1 MNQPQLPEVLDL
13 SGELFHTDQYA
24 TYRDILEHRPVTKVR
39 FYDGSFVWLVN
50 RYEDVR
56 AALSDPRLSNDPT
69 KQSDIDLSA
78 ATGIP
83 ADLVEYFQRNMFRSD
98 EPDHGRLRKLVSRE
112 FTMRRI
118 NALRPRIQEIAEDL
132 VEKFAATGGGD
143 LVGALARPLPL
154 TVMCELLGVPEA
166 DRADFQLW
174 SQHVV
179 ESDPA
184 FAERNAVSYRSLFE
198 CIRSL
203 IRRRRDEPGED
214 LLSALVEL
222 RDSGDSLSEDE
233 LISTAFLLL
242 VAGIETTVNVLGTGS
257 FLLLTHPDQLARLR
271 ADDGLPGSAVEEILR
286 YMAPIEMTSR
296 HTLEPVEIGGESI
309 DAQSTV
315 LINLAAA
322 NRDPARF
329 TDPQSFRADRND
341 GSHLTFGHGI
351 HYCLGAALA
360 RAEAEVFFDVLLKR
374 FPAMELSVP
383 SAELTWRHVFM
394 RGPLEL
400 PVSWR

>member
-13 SGELFHTDQYA
+13 SSELFHTDQYA
-24 TYRDILEHRPVTKVR
+24 TYRDILEQRPVTKVR

-69 KQSDIDLSA
+69 KQSDIDLAA

-83 ADLVEYFQRNMFRSD
+83 SDLVEYFQRNMFRSD
-98 EPDHGRLRKLVSRE
+98 EPDHGRLRKLVTKE

-132 VEKFAATGGGD
+132 LEKFAATGGGD
-143 LVGALARPLPL
+143 LVSALARPLPL
-154 TVMCELLGVPEA
+154 TVMCELLGVPEE
-166 DRADFQLW
+166 DRADFQTW

-198 CIRSL
+198 CVRSL

-214 LLSALVEL
+214 LLSALVDL
-222 RDSGDSLSEDE
+222 RDSGDHLSEDE
-233 LISTAFLLL
+233 LVSTVFLLL
-242 VAGIETTVNVLGTGS
+242 VAGIETTVNVLGTGA

-271 ADDGLPGSAVEEILR
+271 ADSGLTGSAVEEMLR

-296 HTLEPVEIGGESI
+296 HSLEPLEIGGVSI
-309 DAQSTV
+309 DAHSTV

-329 TDPQSFRADRND
+329 EDPQAFRVDRND

-360 RAEAEVFFDVLLKR
+360 RAEAEITFEVLLKH
-374 FPAMELSVP
+374 FPELELAVP
-383 SAELTWRHVFM
+383 TSELTWRHVFM
-394 RGPLEL
+394 RGPVEL

>member
-1 MNQPQLPEVLDL
+1 MNQPHLPEVLDL
-13 SGELFHTDQYA
+13 GSELFHTDQYA
-24 TYRDILEHRPVTKVR
+24 TYRDLLEQRPVTKVR

-69 KQSDIDLSA
+69 KQSDVDLSA
-78 ATGIP
+78 ATGVP
-83 ADLVEYFQRNMFRSD
+83 DDLAEYFQRNMFRSD
-98 EPDHGRLRKLVSRE
+98 EPDHGRLRKLVTRE

-132 VEKFAATGGGD
+132 LEKFAATGGGD
-143 LVGALARPLPL
+143 LVSALARPLPL
-154 TVMCELLGVPEA
+154 TVMCELLGVPEE
-166 DRADFQLW
+166 DRANFQIW

-179 ESDPA
+179 ESNPA

-198 CIRSL
+198 CVRSL

-214 LLSALVEL
+214 LLSALVDL
-222 RDSGDSLSEDE
+222 RDSGDRLSEAE
-233 LISTAFLLL
+233 LISTVFLLL
-242 VAGIETTVNVLGTGS
+242 VAGIETTVNVIGTGA
-257 FLLLTHPDQLARLR
+257 FLLLTHPGQLALLR
-271 ADDGLPGSAVEEILR
+271 ADGALLGSAVEEVLR

-296 HTLEPVEIGGESI
+296 HTLEPVEIGGVSI
-309 DAQSTV
+309 DAGSTV

-329 TDPQSFRADRND
+329 EDPQSFRVGRND

-360 RAEAEVFFDVLLKR
+360 RAEAEVAFGVLLKR
-374 FPAMELSVP
+374 FPALDLAVP
-383 SAELTWRHVFM
+383 AAELTWRHVFM
-394 RGPLEL
+394 RGPVEL

>member
-1 MNQPQLPEVLDL
+1 MNQPHLPEVLDL
-13 SGELFHTDQYA
+13 SSELFHTDQYA
-24 TYRDILEHRPVTKVR
+24 TYRDILEQRPVTKVR
-39 FYDGSFVWLVN
+39 FYDGSSVWLVN
-50 RYEDVR
+50 RYDDVR
-56 AALSDPRLSNDPT
+56 AALSDDRLSNDPT
-69 KQSDIDLSA
+69 KQSDVDLSA

-118 NALRPRIQEIAEDL
+118 NALRPRIREIADDL

-143 LVGALARPLPL
+143 LVAALARPLPL
-154 TVMCELLGVPEA
+154 TVMCELLGVPEE
-166 DRADFQLW
+166 DRTDFQTW

-179 ESDPA
+179 ESNPE

-203 IRRRRDEPGED
+203 IRRRRDEPGDD

-222 RDSGDSLSEDE
+222 RDSGDRLSEDE

-257 FLLLTHPDQLARLR
+257 FLLLDHPDQLARLR
-271 ADDGLPGSAVEEILR
+271 ADEGLLGSTVEEILR

-296 HTLEPVEIGGESI
+296 HTLEPVEIGGQSI

-315 LINLAAA
+315 LINMAAA

-329 TDPQSFRADRND
+329 PDPQSFRVDRND

-374 FPAMELSVP
+374 FPSLELAVDSG
-383 SAELTWRHVFM
+383 ELTWRHVFM

-400 PVSWR
+400 PVHWR

>member
-1 MNQPQLPEVLDL
+1 MTQPQLPEVLDL
-13 SGELFHTDQYA
+13 GSELFHTEQYA
-24 TYRDILEHRPVTKVR
+24 TYRDLLEQRPVTKVR

-50 RYEDVR
+50 RHEDVR

-83 ADLVEYFQRNMFRSD
+83 DDLAEYFRRNMFRSD

-132 VEKFAATGGGD
+132 LEKFAATGGGD

-154 TVMCELLGVPEA
+154 TVMCELLGVPEE
-166 DRADFQLW
+166 DRADFQTW

-184 FAERNAVSYRSLFE
+184 FAERNAVSYRGLFE

-222 RDSGDSLSEDE
+222 RDCGDRLSEAE
-233 LISTAFLLL
+233 LVSTVFLLL
-242 VAGIETTVNVLGTGS
+242 VAGIETTVNVIGTGA
-257 FLLLTHPDQLARLR
+257 FLLLTHPGQLARLR
-271 ADDGLPGSAVEEILR
+271 ADGALMGSAVEEILR

-296 HTLEPVEIGGESI
+296 HTLAPVEIGGVPI
-309 DAQSTV
+309 AAQSTV

-329 TDPQSFRADRND
+329 EDPQSFRVDRND

-360 RAEAEVFFDVLLKR
+360 RAEAEIAFAALLKH
-374 FPAMELSVP
+374 FPTIELAVP
-383 SAELTWRHVFM
+383 TTALTWRHVFM
-394 RGPLEL
+394 RGPVDL
-400 PVSWR
+400 PVAWR